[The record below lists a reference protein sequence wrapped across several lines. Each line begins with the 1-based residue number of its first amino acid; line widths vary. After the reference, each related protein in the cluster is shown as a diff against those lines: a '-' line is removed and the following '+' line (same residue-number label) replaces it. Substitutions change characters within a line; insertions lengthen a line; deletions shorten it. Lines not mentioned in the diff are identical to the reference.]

1 MIGASLARN
10 NGPALALLGDGSF
23 LMGGVAVA
31 TAVEQNLPVVWVV
44 LSNRSFQI
52 ERELMIKLYG
62 REAFCDY
69 KLTKT
74 GELWNPDLVKWA
86 ESMGA
91 NAMRV
96 TDADAFAPALWLAL
110 EAGVPTVI
118 DVDVSMDIEGYRS
131 IWYPYP
137 KNFYDKWAPGPLPA

>member
-1 MIGASLARN
+1 
-10 NGPALALLGDGSF
+10 
-23 LMGGVAVA
+23 
-31 TAVEQNLPVVWVV
+31 
-44 LSNRSFQI
+44 
-52 ERELMIKLYG
+52 MIKLYG

-69 KLTKT
+69 KLTET

-86 ESMGA
+86 EAMGA

-118 DVDVSMDIEGYRS
+118 DVDVSLDIQGYRS

-137 KNFYDKWAPGPLPA
+137 KNFYDNWAPGPTPA